1 MVLLQIEKFGDGI
14 LQTFGAFGFIIIIL
28 SIVVWVLYN
37 RYTALEIK
45 KDQDLKLQ
53 QEQHDKE
60 VESLQKRNNEISDKA
75 MELMTRV
82 SDKMPSLERI
92 GNLERNHVDIL
103 KALDE
108 ILKKLDK

>member
-1 MVLLQIEKFGDGI
+1 MVLQIEQFGDGLI
-14 LQTFGAFGFIIIIL
+14 QTFGAFGFLLIFMMIVIIK
-28 SIVVWVLYN
+28 LYGK
-37 RYTALEIK
+37 TETI
-45 KDQDLKLQ
+45 
-53 QEQHDKE
+53 
-60 VESLQKRNNEISDKA
+60 QKRNNEISDKA

-108 ILKKLDK
+108 LKKLLDK